1 MNPKITPR
9 LRTPADLAR
18 RLGVSED
25 YASGLLRERARH
37 PYQPDDQK
45 RRRERISDC
54 ELRETQSR
62 SWGTPVARMIDT
74 LLYDDDPSQY
84 PTP

>member
-1 MNPKITPR
+1 MKPQTAPR
-9 LRTPADLAR
+9 LRTAADLAR

-37 PYQPDDQK
+37 PYQPDNQK
-45 RRRERISDC
+45 RHSERISDC
-54 ELRETQSR
+54 ELRETQAR
-62 SWGTPVARMIDT
+62 NWNTPVARMIDYV
-74 LLYDDDPSQY
+74 LYDNDPDLL